1 MLIAASSAVE
11 VAYIPEATF
20 GVTPNTGNPKML
32 RVTSESLTYDIAKEV
47 SAELTST
54 RTSGYQIITGAST
67 SGSLP
72 AELQYAEHDPLIA
85 AALTNTFTV
94 YGTNGVGA
102 TFTAD
107 FTTTTITAAV
117 APTGNSAFTT
127 LQRGQWFRVSAG
139 ANANNGKLLR
149 VSTVT
154 APTSTVITLDANTP
168 AVAGTSVANVTL
180 QTSRLTHASLKPSF
194 SIERR
199 MTDVSEF
206 FNYRGQCVDTMNISI
221 STEAKSTIEFGFMG
235 KDAVRATSTLLPGT
249 AAASQ
254 TYPIHS
260 AVSGSAAGCQI
271 WLGSTP
277 LTGTF
282 ATSIKLNY
290 SNSKRAINGLCN
302 LGAVDTGNG
311 TIECTVDMDVLFAD
325 GTQFNQFVQNAN
337 QQIIFTSLDDSGN
350 GYVFT
355 IPAANMTTYAT
366 QAGGMDEEM
375 MASMSFRALR
385 HDAAP
390 DAALRRCIFIDRV
403 GAAVTP

>member
-1 MLIAASSAVE
+1 MPIAASSAVE
-11 VAYIPEATF
+11 IAYIPEATF
-20 GVTPNTGNPKML
+20 GVTPNSGNPKSL
-32 RVTSESLTYDIAKEV
+32 RVTSESLQYDVNKEA
-47 SAELTST
+47 SQELTST
-54 RTSGYQIITGAST
+54 RTSGYQIVTGAST

-72 AELQYAEHDPLIA
+72 CELQYAEHDPLIA
-85 AALTNTFTV
+85 AALANTFTV

-102 TFTAD
+102 SFTAD

-117 APTGNSAFTT
+117 APTGSSAFTT

-168 AVAGTSVANVTL
+168 AVAGTAVANVAL

-206 FNYRGQCVDTMNISI
+206 FNYRGQCVDKMTVSI
-221 STEAKSTIEFGFMG
+221 STESKSTISFDFMG
-235 KDAVRATSTLLPGT
+235 KDAVRSTSTLLPGT

-254 TYPIHS
+254 TYTIHS

-271 WLGSTP
+271 WLGSSP
-277 LTGTF
+277 LAGTF
-282 ATSIKLNY
+282 ATSITLNY
-290 SNSKRAINGLCN
+290 GNSKRAINGLCN

-311 TIECTVDMDVLFAD
+311 MIDCTVDMEVLFAS
-325 GTQFNQFVQNAN
+325 GAQFDQFIQNTN

-355 IPAANMTTYAT
+355 IPAGNMTSYQT
-366 QAGGMDEEM
+366 QAGGTDQEM
-375 MASMSFRALR
+375 MASMSFKALR
-385 HDAAP
+385 DDAAA
-390 DAALRRCIFIDRV
+390 DAARRRCIFIDRV
-403 GAAVTP
+403 GAAVVP